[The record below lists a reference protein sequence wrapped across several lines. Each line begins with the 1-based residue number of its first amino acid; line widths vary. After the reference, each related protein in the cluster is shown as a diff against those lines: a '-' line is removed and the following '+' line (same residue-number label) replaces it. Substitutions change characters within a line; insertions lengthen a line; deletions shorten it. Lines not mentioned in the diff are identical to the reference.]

1 MTNQKKYVAYVSTY
15 TMGDNHGITI
25 YDVDVENGILTPR
38 NEVEVSNSSY
48 VSVSRN
54 LKYLYSIE
62 DDGVAVF
69 KRDGNGDLERLNSV
83 DIEGMR
89 GCFLSTDYSG
99 NYLFVGGYHDGKVTL
114 VEILPDL
121 SLIHILPCHPSY
133 RKERPYPRQPAHGT
147 AQS

>member
-1 MTNQKKYVAYVSTY
+1 MNKKKYVAYVGTY
-15 TMGDNHGITI
+15 VHGSSKGLNV

-114 VEILPDL
+114 VKSFRTDGWERCWMGCSIVDWEAWQREIFD
-121 SLIHILPCHPSY
+121 
-133 RKERPYPRQPAHGT
+133 RM
-147 AQS
+147 

>member
-1 MTNQKKYVAYVSTY
+1 MNKKKYVAYVGTY
-15 TMGDNHGITI
+15 VHGSSKGLNV

-89 GCFLSTDYSG
+89 GCFFIHRLQRQLSVCG
-99 NYLFVGGYHDGKVTL
+99 R
-114 VEILPDL
+114 L
-121 SLIHILPCHPSY
+121 SRWKSDF
-133 RKERPYPRQPAHGT
+133 G
-147 AQS
+147 

>member
-1 MTNQKKYVAYVSTY
+1 MNKKKYVAYVGTY
-15 TMGDNHGITI
+15 VHGSSKGLNV

-114 VEILPDL
+114 VEILPDGRL
-121 SLIHILPCHPSY
+121 GNCLLYTSPS
-133 RKERPYPRQPAHGT
+133 PRDRG
-147 AQS
+147 